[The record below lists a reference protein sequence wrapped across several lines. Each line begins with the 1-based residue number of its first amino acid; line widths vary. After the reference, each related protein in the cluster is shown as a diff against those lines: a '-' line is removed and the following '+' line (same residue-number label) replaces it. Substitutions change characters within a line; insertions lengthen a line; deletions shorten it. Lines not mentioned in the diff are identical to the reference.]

1 MIDTG
6 RRILIGRVH
15 GAFGVRGELKI
26 ESFSEPPQS
35 LLKYAPLTLRDG
47 RGNERELEGIRGR
60 VAAKG
65 LVMTIPGIEDR
76 DSAEALRG
84 AELYVPRS
92 VLPPP
97 APGEYYW
104 IDLEGLEVVT
114 TEGVVLGRVSHLFS
128 TGVNDVLVVEGERE
142 RMIPFKEPDYVTSVD
157 FDSGR
162 ITVDWDPDF

>member
-47 RGNERELEGIRGR
+47 RGNERELDNIRGR

-104 IDLEGLEVVT
+104 VDLEGLDVVT
-114 TEGVVLGRVSHLFS
+114 IDGVVLGRVSHLVS

-157 FDSGR
+157 FDAGR
-162 ITVDWDPDF
+162 ITVDWDPEF